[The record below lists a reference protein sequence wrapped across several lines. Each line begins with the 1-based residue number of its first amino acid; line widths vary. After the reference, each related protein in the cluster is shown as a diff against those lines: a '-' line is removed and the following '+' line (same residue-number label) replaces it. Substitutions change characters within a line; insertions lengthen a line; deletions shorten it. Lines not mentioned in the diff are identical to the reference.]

1 MDGADEGR
9 TEARAISPGTR
20 RIAAEVWEARQVARA
35 VLEEARR
42 EAERI
47 RSGAAAEAEGARR
60 GAAEAGRE
68 EGLALGL
75 ARAAAEVLRGAAE
88 RERLL
93 EACEGELV
101 GLAVEMAE
109 RILRREVRAEDGR
122 AAAARA
128 LAELRGAPRVTLRA
142 SPADLEVLRGAGGPP
157 LVGEGCV
164 RLVAD
169 PGLQPGE
176 VIAEAGGG
184 SVDGRFRAQLSEL
197 RRAVEEAGT

>member
-1 MDGADEGR
+1 MD
-9 TEARAISPGTR
+9 ARASSPGAR
-20 RIAAEVWEARQVARA
+20 RIAAEVWEARQLARDL
-35 VLEEARR
+35 LEAARG

-47 RSGAAAEAEGARR
+47 RSRAADEVEAARR
-60 GAAEAGRE
+60 GAVEAGME

-88 RERLL
+88 RTRLL
-93 EACEGELV
+93 EGCEAEVV

-109 RILRREVRAEDGR
+109 GILRREVRAEDGL

-128 LAELRGAPRVTLRA
+128 LAEFRGAPWVTLRA
-142 SPADLEVLRGAGGPP
+142 SPEDLELLQGVGGASV
-157 LVGEGCV
+157 VGKGCV

-176 VIAEAGGG
+176 VVAEAGGG

-197 RRAVEEAGT
+197 RRAIEEAGA